1 MPTYAVH
8 IKVAGPLKD
17 VSDGARFDGAYS
29 HLFVSANDEGTAQ
42 QLALDKLSGEHRFSQ
57 LRSLDGFCTPYTE
70 VDEVRQVRWYEAL
83 MGTKALVL
91 YRGPRD
97 VD

>member
-17 VSDGARFDGAYS
+17 VSDGACFDGAYS
-29 HLFVSANDEGTAQ
+29 HLFVSANDESAAQ
-42 QLALDKLSGEHRFSQ
+42 QIALDKLSEEHRFSQ

-70 VDEVRQVRWYEAL
+70 IDDVRQVRWYEAL
-83 MGTKALVL
+83 LGTKPLVL
-91 YRGPRD
+91 YREPRD
-97 VD
+97 TD